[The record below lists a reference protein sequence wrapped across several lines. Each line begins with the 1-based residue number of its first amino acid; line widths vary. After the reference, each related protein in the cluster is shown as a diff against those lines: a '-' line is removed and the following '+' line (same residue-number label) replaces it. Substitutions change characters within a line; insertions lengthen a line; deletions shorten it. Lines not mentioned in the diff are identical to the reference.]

1 MWSNAPQIE
10 HFVDWRQLRLESL
23 ETVGRLAYDDGTL
36 YVAMEC
42 FDPSRK
48 RGQDS
53 FACKVRRM
61 LRTNES

>member
-42 FDPSRK
+42 FAQPKKGSGLICLQGPKDAPHK
-48 RGQDS
+48 
-53 FACKVRRM
+53 
-61 LRTNES
+61 